1 MRVQVAG
8 RHVDV
13 GQALQTKIIEEL
25 TVVLEKYSSR
35 ASDAVVTVGKDGV
48 YFTSDV
54 SIHLDSGI
62 LMQAQGAGPDAHI
75 AFENALD
82 KLEKR
87 VRRYRKRLKNHK
99 NGPLPA
105 EASAYYVLASA
116 ADDDN
121 DEGHDSLANGSAR
134 NGSEPGLGAQG
145 GNAPLIIAETQTHL
159 RTMPVATAVLQL
171 EVSENPA
178 LMFRNAA
185 SGKLNMVYRRADGN
199 IGWVDPAKPD
209 GV

>member
-25 TVVLEKYSSR
+25 TLALEKYSSR

-48 YFTSDV
+48 YFTTDL

-75 AFENALD
+75 AFETALD

-105 EASAYYVLASA
+105 ETGAYYVLAA
-116 ADDDN
+116 APE
-121 DEGHDSLANGSAR
+121 DEHENEEAAHLANGAEA
-134 NGSEPGLGAQG
+134 NGFS
-145 GNAPLIIAETQTHL
+145 PLIIAETQTVL

-199 IGWVDPAKPD
+199 IGWVDPAKAD
-209 GV
+209 AG

>member
-25 TVVLEKYSSR
+25 TIALEKYSSR

-48 YFTSDV
+48 YFTTDL

-75 AFENALD
+75 AFETALE

-105 EASAYYVLASA
+105 EAGAYYVLAA
-116 ADDDN
+116 AQDDEHEN
-121 DEGHDSLANGSAR
+121 EEPAHLANGADA
-134 NGSEPGLGAQG
+134 NGFS
-145 GNAPLIIAETQTHL
+145 PLIIAETQTVL

-199 IGWVDPAKPD
+199 IGWVDPAKTD
-209 GV
+209 AG

>member
-25 TVVLEKYSSR
+25 TLALEKYSSR

-62 LMQAQGAGPDAHI
+62 LMQAQGSGPDAHI

-82 KLEKR
+82 KLEAR

-105 EASAYYVLASA
+105 EASAYYVLASTPDEDDENEA
-116 ADDDN
+116 AHA
-121 DEGHDSLANGSAR
+121 GHLNGGAPGESAP
-134 NGSEPGLGAQG
+134 E

-185 SGKLNMVYRRADGN
+185 SGKLNMVYRRADGH
-199 IGWVDPAKPD
+199 IGWVDPAKAGTD
-209 GV
+209 